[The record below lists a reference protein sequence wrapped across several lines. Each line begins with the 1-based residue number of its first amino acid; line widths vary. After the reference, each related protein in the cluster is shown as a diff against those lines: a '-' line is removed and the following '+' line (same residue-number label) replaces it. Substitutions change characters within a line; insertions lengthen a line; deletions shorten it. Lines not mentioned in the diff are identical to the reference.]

1 MGIGLKTVQAALVG
15 AAVMFAGFAQA
26 EFKGLEI
33 IAPGGPGS
41 GQDQAARAMVDA
53 MTADKIATDI
63 SVTNIAGGGGMI
75 ALSQFLTT
83 KANNGHAILTQG
95 VGHVIFPIVNK
106 TPVSLSDVKPIALI
120 AGEYEIM
127 VVPADSDIKTVA
139 DIMAKYKENPA
150 TFIWAGGS
158 AGSTE
163 NLFYGLLVKAA
174 GLDPRKINFLPHSN
188 TGEVITTV
196 LGKHAQVGGGGYQD
210 FAAQVEAGKL
220 RVIAVAA
227 PERLPGINAP
237 TLKEGGI
244 DIEFAN
250 WRGVSGHKS
259 LTDEQTKELTQVF
272 KAMVEGPRWQAI
284 LKERGWLNLFKPGAE
299 YEAFLKNEQSRASA
313 MLGELGLIK

>member
-1 MGIGLKTVQAALVG
+1 MSIRLKTVRAAFLS
-15 AAVMFAGFAQA
+15 AAVMFAGVAHA

-53 MTADKIATDI
+53 LTADKIASDI
-63 SVTNIAGGGGMI
+63 SVTNIPGGGGMI

-83 KANNGHAILTQG
+83 KANDNHAILTQG

-106 TPVSLSDVKPIALI
+106 TPVSLSDVKPIALL
-120 AGEYEIM
+120 AGEYEVM

-139 DIMAKYKENPA
+139 DVMAKFKENPA
-150 TFIWAGGS
+150 GFIWAGGS

-188 TGEVITTV
+188 TGEIITAV
-196 LGKHAQVGGGGYQD
+196 LGKHAHVGGGGYQD
-210 FAAQVEAGKL
+210 FAAQVEAGKM
-220 RVIAVAA
+220 RIIAVAA
-227 PERLPGINAP
+227 PERLPGIDAP

-244 DIEFAN
+244 AIEFAN

-259 LTDEQTKELTQVF
+259 LTDEQAKELTDVF
-272 KAMVEGPRWQAI
+272 DAMVKGPRWQAI
-284 LKERGWLNLFKPGAE
+284 LKDRGWLNMYKPGAE
-299 YEAFLKNEQSRASA
+299 YAAFLKNEQDRASA